1 MKKLV
6 MGFAMC
12 VLAAA
17 LIAGAAF
24 GATTGSGVAQT
35 QSGAVSQTQS
45 GGGINAQ
52 GYVAGG
58 TQGYVAGSTSTKVG
72 FGTITS
78 TSGFGAAKQGTIM
91 NGGQLRFGN
100 GQSQSGAY
108 TNTQSF
114 GTSAY

>member
-12 VLAAA
+12 VLAVA

-24 GATTGSGVAQT
+24 GASIGSGVAQT